1 MLNSMK
7 KSLDKPS
14 LDELLQSKSL
24 SNPRPE
30 SWDDFA
36 EQVKLKTLHTLHSDS
51 HISPFKKGISFALLL
66 FIPFFVSKL
75 ITSQTNQPSHLV
87 SSIAKTAT
95 VDVENSKKD
104 STTFGFFATGE
115 IEFVENSY
123 LLSPSDDYERSF
135 AMENFELLNDSLYTS
150 PSLVMDNSGYDE
162 LSQDFTF

>member
-1 MLNSMK
+1 MK
-7 KSLDKPS
+7 KSFDKPS

-24 SNPRPE
+24 SNPSPE

-51 HISPFKKGISFALLL
+51 HISPFKKVLSFALLL
-66 FIPFFVSKL
+66 FVPFFVFKL
-75 ITSQTNQPSHLV
+75 ITSDAKQPAQLV
-87 SSIAKTAT
+87 SSIAKPAT
-95 VDVENSKKD
+95 VDVVESKKD
-104 STTFGFFATGE
+104 LTTFVFFDSGE

-135 AMENFELLNDSLYTS
+135 AMENFELLNDSLYS
-150 PSLVMDNSGYDE
+150 SSSFVMDNSGYDE

>member
-1 MLNSMK
+1 MK
-7 KSLDKPS
+7 KSFDKPS

-24 SNPRPE
+24 SNPSPE

-51 HISPFKKGISFALLL
+51 HISPFKKVLSFALLL
-66 FIPFFVSKL
+66 FVPFFVFKL
-75 ITSQTNQPSHLV
+75 ITSDAKQPVQLV
-87 SSIAKTAT
+87 SSIAKPAT
-95 VDVENSKKD
+95 VDVVESKMD
-104 STTFGFFATGE
+104 LTTFVFFDSGE

-135 AMENFELLNDSLYTS
+135 AMENFELLNDSLYS
-150 PSLVMDNSGYDE
+150 SSSFVMDNSGYDE

>member
-14 LDELLQSKSL
+14 LDELLQSKCL

-30 SWDDFA
+30 SWDDFS

-51 HISPFKKGISFALLL
+51 HISPLKKALSYALLL
-66 FIPFFVSKL
+66 FIPIFVFKH
-75 ITSQTNQPSHLV
+75 ITTETKQPSLQV
-87 SSIAKTAT
+87 SSAAKSDT
-95 VDVENSKKD
+95 VDIVPSQKD
-104 STTFGFFATGE
+104 STTLGHFAVGE

-135 AMENFELLNDSLYTS
+135 AMENFELLNDSLYAS
-150 PSLVMDNSGYDE
+150 PALVMDDSSYAE
-162 LSQDFTF
+162 DFTF